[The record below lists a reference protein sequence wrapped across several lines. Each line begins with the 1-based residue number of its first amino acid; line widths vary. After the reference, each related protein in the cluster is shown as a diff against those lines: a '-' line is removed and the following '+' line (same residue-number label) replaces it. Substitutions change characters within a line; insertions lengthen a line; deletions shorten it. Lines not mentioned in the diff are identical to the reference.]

1 GISASWVIYRIV
13 DYEFSFDRNHP
24 QKEQIYQLIPADDV
38 SVGALKLS
46 YGIDKGVLPFL
57 LENVSGLD
65 AVVPVYEVGK
75 GTGKVPGKELRLI
88 DGPKH
93 QIGTLPSYFDLVPYR
108 WLAGDP
114 STALSSPDRVVLTRS
129 RTVHYFPDVPMN
141 EVIGKTITYSDT
153 NIFIV
158 SGVV

>member
-1 GISASWVIYRIV
+1 MNNFFKSTMRFFWRQRLFTILNVMGLAIGISASWVIYRIV

-24 QKEQIYQLIPADDV
+24 QKEQIYQLIPEDDV

-93 QIGTLPSYFDLVPYR
+93 QI
-108 WLAGDP
+108 
-114 STALSSPDRVVLTRS
+114 
-129 RTVHYFPDVPMN
+129 
-141 EVIGKTITYSDT
+141 
-153 NIFIV
+153 
-158 SGVV
+158 